1 MKVRTEYHNLIF
13 EEMQLCFKDT
23 GTIISE
29 PEGTSS
35 VCQSNLA
42 WLSPLETVDPDCLSL
57 NPDSTSYATILK
69 IIQLLCASVSTSKK
83 Q

>member
-13 EEMQLCFKDT
+13 EVKKCNYVFKDT

-42 WLSPLETVDPDCLSL
+42 WLSPLETVDPG
-57 NPDSTSYATILK
+57 
-69 IIQLLCASVSTSKK
+69 
-83 Q
+83 